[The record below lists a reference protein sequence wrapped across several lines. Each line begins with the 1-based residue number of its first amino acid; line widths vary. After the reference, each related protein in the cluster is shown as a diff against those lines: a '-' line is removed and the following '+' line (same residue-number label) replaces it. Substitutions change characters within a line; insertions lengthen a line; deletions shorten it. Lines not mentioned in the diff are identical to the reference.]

1 MALEPAWVMLVVLL
15 LAVYDTVSG
24 VELFMFWRMICPL
37 VPVKLLTLVMESL
50 FMLTDNP
57 VYPLPMVMCS
67 VPPFC

>member
-37 VPVKLLTLVMESL
+37 VPVKLLT
-50 FMLTDNP
+50 
-57 VYPLPMVMCS
+57 
-67 VPPFC
+67 